1 MPKIRIQMR
10 KLFYILLPICLLSFY
25 TCDDGDI
32 ITVEF
37 DFDKTLELCREEN
50 IDKFV
55 IKDNYVLY
63 DTRKDPYESLI
74 LLFPYSIANEVI
86 FNPTEANTETELVV
100 NGTSIVFNYRTYD
113 GDPSDLICQDIPGS
127 GTNILNDYNAASGAR
142 VSFLSTFT
150 DDDGDGVSTIDEDIN
165 NDGDPTNDDTDGDGI
180 PNYID
185 EDDDNDN
192 VKTSLEKP
200 DPNSDGSLDDA
211 LDTDEDGI
219 PNYLDNDDDGD
230 GVLTINEDENSD
242 SNLLNDTDE
251 TLPVQIARYLDKD
264 ANASFTPGASLSNL
278 YKRTITV
285 SIKLLDFDLETI
297 QSDELDFGTYT
308 RTITIDSD
316 N

>member
-1 MPKIRIQMR
+1 MR
-10 KLFYILLPICLLSFY
+10 KLFYILLPLSLLTLY

-37 DFDKTLELCREEN
+37 DFDKTLELCREAN

-55 IKDNYVLY
+55 TGDNYVLS
-63 DTRKDPYESLI
+63 DVRKDPYESLI
-74 LLFPYSIANEVI
+74 LLFPYSTTNEAI
-86 FNPTEANTETELVV
+86 FNPTEANTERTLTI

-127 GTNILNDYNAASGAR
+127 ATNILSDFSAASGAK

-150 DDDGDGVSTIDEDIN
+150 DDDGDGISNELENQDPN
-165 NDGDPTNDDTDGDGI
+165 GDGNFTDAQDTDEDGI
-180 PNYID
+180 PDYID

-200 DPNSDGSLDDA
+200 DIDGDGNISDA

-251 TLPVQIARYLDKD
+251 TIVERQIPRYLEENAKD
-264 ANASFTPGASLSNL
+264 SFSSGALLTNS

-285 SIKLLDFDLETI
+285 SIKLLDFDLGTI
-297 QSDELDFGTYT
+297 QSDELDFGIYT
-308 RTITIDSD
+308 RTITK
-316 N
+316 

>member
-1 MPKIRIQMR
+1 MR
-10 KLFYILLPICLLSFY
+10 KLFYILLSLSLLTFY

-37 DFDKTLELCREEN
+37 DFDKTLELCREGN
-50 IDKFV
+50 INNFV
-55 IKDNYVLY
+55 NGDNYVLY
-63 DTRKDPYESLI
+63 DTRNDPFESLI
-74 LLFPYSIANEVI
+74 LLFPYSTSNEAI
-86 FNPTEANTETELVV
+86 FNPTEANTETELTV

-127 GTNILNDYNAASGAR
+127 STNILNDYSAASGAR

-150 DDDGDGVSTIDEDIN
+150 DDDGDGISNELENQDPN
-165 NDGDPTNDDTDGDGI
+165 GDGDFSDAQDSDDDDI
-180 PNYID
+180 PDYQD

-200 DPNSDGSLDDA
+200 DVDGDGNIDDA

-219 PNYLDNDDDGD
+219 PNYLDTDDDGD
-230 GVLTINEDENSD
+230 GVDTINEDENGD

-251 TLPVQIARYLDKD
+251 TITGSEQIPRYLLKQ
-264 ANASFTPGASLSNL
+264 ANEAFTSGALISNS
-278 YKRTITV
+278 YERTYTV

-297 QSDELDFGTYT
+297 QSDELDFGTYS
-308 RTITIDSD
+308 RTITINSED
-316 N
+316 